1 MNFFFGLSLLS
12 VLLYLNFFIMMS
24 IIMASMFS
32 LHPSEL
38 QHVTDMKDLVF
49 ALLVYKLKKKKK
61 RFLLAFTAGQT
72 SKLSASPFALDCLKG
87 LFIYL
92 FIIIN
97 YCII

>member
-1 MNFFFGLSLLS
+1 
-12 VLLYLNFFIMMS
+12 MMS

-38 QHVTDMKDLVF
+38 LHVTDMKNLVF
-49 ALLVYKLKKKKK
+49 ALLVYKLKKEKRKRK
-61 RFLLAFTAGQT
+61 RFLLAFTTGQT

-92 FIIIN
+92 LL
-97 YCII
+97 